1 MIHLRTSTG
10 TSLSNIML
18 KRIPNLQEKKNG
30 SRKNTKHAS
39 TVKFATKSHPAPQRP
54 IPIRSTLCAIISTFE
69 IKIAKIKNQRKSR
82 NLFYL
87 QRGPIV
93 PLVIT
98 YIHTYIHMQTRR
110 HMEEGTGTC
119 EIGLSVLHHKF
130 STQTPSRFARFEAEQ
145 A

>member
-1 MIHLRTSTG
+1 MFHLRTSTG

-18 KRIPNLQEKKNG
+18 KRIPNLQEKKNA

-39 TVKFATKSHPAPQRP
+39 TVKFATKSHPTPQRP
-54 IPIRSTLCAIISTFE
+54 IPTRSTLCTILSTFE

-82 NLFYL
+82 NLFYV

-98 YIHTYIHMQTRR
+98 YIHTRTD
-110 HMEEGTGTC
+110 
-119 EIGLSVLHHKF
+119 
-130 STQTPSRFARFEAEQ
+130 TQTHRRGNWDVRDRVFRASP
-145 A
+145 

>member
-1 MIHLRTSTG
+1 MFHLRTSTG

-30 SRKNTKHAS
+30 SRKNAKHAS
-39 TVKFATKSHPAPQRP
+39 TVKFATKSHPTYQRP
-54 IPIRSTLCAIISTFE
+54 IPTRSTLCTILSTFE

-98 YIHTYIHMQTRR
+98 YIHTRTD
-110 HMEEGTGTC
+110 
-119 EIGLSVLHHKF
+119 
-130 STQTPSRFARFEAEQ
+130 TQTHRRGNWDVRDRVFRASP
-145 A
+145 

>member
-1 MIHLRTSTG
+1 MLHLRTSTG

-39 TVKFATKSHPAPQRP
+39 TVKFATKSQPASQR
-54 IPIRSTLCAIISTFE
+54 PIRSTLCTILSTFE
-69 IKIAKIKNQRKSR
+69 IKIAKIKNRRKSR

-98 YIHTYIHMQTRR
+98 HVHIHTHTD
-110 HMEEGTGTC
+110 
-119 EIGLSVLHHKF
+119 
-130 STQTPSRFARFEAEQ
+130 TQTHRRGNWDVRDRAFRASP
-145 A
+145 

>member
-1 MIHLRTSTG
+1 MFHLRTSIG

-39 TVKFATKSHPAPQRP
+39 TVKFATKSHPTPQRP
-54 IPIRSTLCAIISTFE
+54 IPTRSTLCTILSTFE
-69 IKIAKIKNQRKSR
+69 IKIAKIKNQWKSR

-98 YIHTYIHMQTRR
+98 YIHTRTDTQTRR
-110 HMEEGTGTC
+110 RGNWDVRDRVFRA
-119 EIGLSVLHHKF
+119 S
-130 STQTPSRFARFEAEQ
+130 P
-145 A
+145 